1 MFKYRASF
9 PMPAILPFFA
19 KEESIN
25 MNYGKR
31 GQSALEYLM
40 TYGWALVVIVIAVA
54 ALVVLINPS
63 TIQGD
68 QCDAKFGP
76 FTISQSIVDGN
87 STKLVLVNQ
96 TGQGVS
102 FDSVDIDGTENG
114 ATPFTESVTNMAGAS
129 MAANQTSTLYIDHAA
144 VTGAY
149 NLTYVIT
156 YDAGQ
161 LQDLTATGNC
171 RGTI

>member
-1 MFKYRASF
+1 
-9 PMPAILPFFA
+9 
-19 KEESIN
+19 

-76 FTISQSIVDGN
+76 FTVSQSDVN
-87 STKLVLVNQ
+87 ASATTLVLVNQ
-96 TGQGVS
+96 TGQAVNFTS
-102 FDSVDIDGTENG
+102 ASVAGTTGGNTTFVPG
-114 ATPFTESVTNMAGAS
+114 ATTAGGTGSS
-129 MAANQTSTLYIDHAA
+129 MIANETDSLIVDWANDLNS
-144 VTGAY
+144 GAY
-149 NLTYVIT
+149 SLTYTLVYT
-156 YDAGQ
+156 AGQ
-161 LQDLTATGNC
+161 LSGVTATGSC

>member
-1 MFKYRASF
+1 MNFK
-9 PMPAILPFFA
+9 
-19 KEESIN
+19 
-25 MNYGKR
+25 KR

-76 FTISQSIVDGN
+76 FTVSQSVVG
-87 STKLVLVNQ
+87 TTTTQLVLVNQ
-96 TGQGVS
+96 SGQSVS
-102 FDSVDIDGTENG
+102 YNTVDITGTDGG
-114 ATPFTESVTNMAGAS
+114 ATPYTSAQFDASAFSLNANDTNSLSITTDAL
-129 MAANQTSTLYIDHAA
+129 AN
-144 VTGAY
+144 GAY
-149 NLTYVIT
+149 NLTYTIN

-161 LQDLTATGNC
+161 LTGLTATGNC

>member
-1 MFKYRASF
+1 
-9 PMPAILPFFA
+9 
-19 KEESIN
+19 

-68 QCDAKFGP
+68 QCDAKFGQ
-76 FTISQSIVDGN
+76 FTVSQANVDAN
-87 STKLVLVNQ
+87 STQLVIVNQ
-96 TGQGVS
+96 TGQSVTFTGV
-102 FDSVDIDGTENG
+102 DVNGTNPGTTAFNG
-114 ATPFTESVTNMAGAS
+114 TVTNMAGAS
-129 MAANQTSTLYIDHAA
+129 MSPNETHTLYIDHAA
-144 VTGAY
+144 LSTGSY
-149 NLTYVIT
+149 NLTYKIA
-156 YDAGQ
+156 YSAGQ
-161 LQDLTATGNC
+161 LSGLTATGNC